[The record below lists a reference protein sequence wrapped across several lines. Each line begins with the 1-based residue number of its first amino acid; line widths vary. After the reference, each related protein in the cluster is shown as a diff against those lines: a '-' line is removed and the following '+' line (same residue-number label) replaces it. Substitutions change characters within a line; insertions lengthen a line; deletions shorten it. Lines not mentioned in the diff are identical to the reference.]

1 MSCEF
6 AHNNSWYVSFE
17 SDEDAQRAYRYLRE
31 DVQTF
36 QGKPIMVSIQLIQSF
51 DKYINLIILSLLFV
65 FLRLESKLNQL
76 SQAIQPLK
84 MELIQQMVSIVT
96 WVRWKVQ

>member
-96 WVRWKVQ
+96 CVRWKVQ